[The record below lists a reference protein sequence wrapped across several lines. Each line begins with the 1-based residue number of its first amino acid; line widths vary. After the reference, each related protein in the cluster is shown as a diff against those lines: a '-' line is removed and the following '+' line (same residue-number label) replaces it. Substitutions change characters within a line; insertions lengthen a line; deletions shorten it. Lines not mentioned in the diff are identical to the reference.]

1 MVAVLPFAKLDD
13 IMRVIKENLEGKI
26 PDMLRQ
32 KNKMIFMDYLAGGQ
46 SNKIAGE
53 RQANAMSNGAVNAS
67 FSIDR
72 RPQVIIQLERDL
84 AQGLKENDI
93 RLGDGGV
100 YHFNLNQVAYI
111 IERDVTDVK
120 RTSARERVSR
130 ILLQYNIEHA
140 MVRVSGGG
148 NFIV

>member
-1 MVAVLPFAKLDD
+1 MVAVVPFAKLDD
-13 IMRVIKENLEGKI
+13 IMTLITDKLEGKI
-26 PDMLRQ
+26 PDMLRK
-32 KNKMIFMDYLAGGQ
+32 KNNMIFMDYLAGGQ

-93 RLGDGGV
+93 RLSKEGV
-100 YHFNLNQVAYI
+100 YLFNLNQVAYI
-111 IERDVTDVK
+111 IEK
-120 RTSARERVSR
+120 
-130 ILLQYNIEHA
+130 A
-140 MVRVSGGG
+140 MPEKKKSMD
-148 NFIV
+148 F